1 MFIGRENELQFL
13 NDAYASDKAEFIMLY
28 GRRRVGKTELLNEFC
43 CNKPCIFYTCREYTD
58 SKQLQSFTD
67 KVRSYNIPAFEY
79 VECFSNWEKAFSSVL
94 HIQKVHFYQN
104 ILFQELT
111 LFSKSKNIVTSLSI
125 KNSSSN
131 KRQLQK

>member
-13 NDAYASDKAEFIMLY
+13 EDAYASHKAEFIMLY

-43 CNKPCIFYTCREYTD
+43 KDKPCIFYTCREYTD

-94 HIQKVHFYQN
+94 HIQTTAK
-104 ILFQELT
+104 
-111 LFSKSKNIVTSLSI
+111 K
-125 KNSSSN
+125 
-131 KRQLQK
+131 